1 MDWTVLVTGVLVFA
15 ARVADVSLGT
25 IRTIAI
31 VQGRTRVAFFLG
43 FVEVTLWL
51 WVVATVVTR
60 VMDQPVLGLFYALG
74 FATGSV
80 VGIKL
85 ERRFAFGQTVLRVVT
100 RGRGAE
106 MAGSL
111 REHGFPVTTFAGEGR
126 TGPVTLLYVVCRR
139 RDLPRILPLVT
150 TIDSDAFYMT
160 EQAGGVGKTIRPF
173 HTPRTGWRA
182 VMKRK

>member
-1 MDWTVLVTGVLVFA
+1 MDWNILVTGVLVFA
-15 ARVADVSLGT
+15 ARVTDVSLGT

-43 FVEVTLWL
+43 LVEVSLWL

-60 VMDQPVLGLFYALG
+60 VMEQPILGIFYALG
-74 FATGSV
+74 FSTGSV

-85 ERRFAFGQTVLRVVT
+85 ERKLAFGQTVLRVIT
-100 RGRGAE
+100 RGQGAE
-106 MAGSL
+106 TAASL
-111 REHGFPVTTFAGEGR
+111 REHGFPVTTFEGEGR

-139 RDLPRILPLVT
+139 RDLRKILPLVT
-150 TIDSDAFYMT
+150 TLDPDAFYMT

-182 VMKRK
+182 VLKRK